1 MPCRAR
7 EISVDRLKPSAAD
20 SCRMRKR
27 DQTKMNTGQIK
38 SVTVYTE
45 AQEKRFGTECLR
57 EDTVGDVRV
66 VSVDLAISQSE
77 IVPERGISLSLNL
90 PFEIDGWMADF
101 LYSRWWCRPEFGVS
115 LSDIP
120 DQTQAL
126 LWHCK
131 GGTWGAILPLCEKT
145 YSTSLYVRDGNLCAE
160 LSSFCKGLQTCQTPV
175 LVWGQGTDP
184 YRLLQQCAAAASD
197 ILGIPLRQER
207 HYPELFN
214 YLGWCSWD
222 AMEIWVDEAGL
233 LEKCREFRERGVP
246 VRWAILD
253 DMWADIAWT
262 EKLPK
267 FTPHK
272 ISVPVMHASKM
283 NDFTAD
289 PERFPSG
296 LDGCIRKMKEMDFSV
311 GIWHPTTGYWS
322 GLTPEGAAHQKL
334 RPFVREMESGL
345 VLPDLTDREKSYG
358 FYNTLHRY
366 FRDCGADFVKV
377 DNQSFLRTM
386 YRDVAPIGE
395 LAENLHDGI
404 ERSVTENFGGA
415 VINCMGMANE
425 NLFHRSESAV
435 SRCSN
440 DFAPENRA
448 WFSKHLLQCAYNG
461 LIQGQFYVCDWD
473 MWWTDDGQAVKNS
486 VCRAVSGGPIYVSD
500 RQGRTN
506 PEILK
511 PLCYS
516 DGRILRCDAVAV
528 PGIRNLCSGP
538 ACSDDA
544 FFLLNRVKDVQMIAA
559 FNINEKD
566 KTVTGRIIP
575 REYGYADDCIL
586 YEHFSKQ
593 AIRLQPKAC
602 YSFSLLDNDAVRL
615 FMLIPVKGEKTPI
628 GLVDKYISPA
638 AILSQT
644 PKTVQLY
651 EPGLF
656 AWYED
661 GIHFINTESATVEWN
676 LLQR

>member
-1 MPCRAR
+1 MK
-7 EISVDRLKPSAAD
+7 ILKV
-20 SCRMRKR
+20 K
-27 DQTKMNTGQIK
+27 KVFG
-38 SVTVYTE
+38 YTE
-45 AQEKRFGTECLR
+45 AGAVAVSLDCLCCLETEKGTVYSLILPDNPTPFLAER
-57 EDTVGDVRV
+57 G
-66 VSVDLAISQSE
+66 VSVVLDM
-77 IVPERGISLSLNL
+77 PEN
-90 PFEIDGWMADF
+90 IDGWMADY
-101 LYSRWWCRPEFGVS
+101 LYCSWWCKPAFGKT

-126 LWHCK
+126 LWHCDD
-131 GGTWGAILPLCEKT
+131 GSWGTILPLCGA
-145 YSTSLYVRDGNLCAE
+145 SFSASLYMRNDDLCVE
-160 LSSFCKGLQTCQTPV
+160 LSSYCEGISSCETPAFV
-175 LVWGQGTDP
+175 CCCGDNP
-184 YRLLQQCAAAASD
+184 YTLLEKCAAVASGL
-197 ILGIPLRQER
+197 LGIPLRSMR
-207 HYPELFN
+207 PYPELFN

-233 LEKCREFRERGVP
+233 LEKCRELREKRVP
-246 VRWAILD
+246 VKWAILD

-283 NDFTAD
+283 NDYTAD

-296 LDGCIRKMKEMDFSV
+296 LDGCIRKMKAMDFSV

-322 GLTPEGAAHQKL
+322 GLTPEGVAHQKL
-334 RPFVREMESGL
+334 RPFVRNMESGL
-345 VLPDLTDREKSYG
+345 VLPDLTDREKTYG

-377 DNQSFLRTM
+377 DNQSFLRTL
-386 YRDVAPIGE
+386 YRDVAPIGV

-404 ERSVTENFGGA
+404 ERSVRENFGGA

-486 VCRAVSGGPIYVSD
+486 VCRAVSGGPIYISD
-500 RQGRTN
+500 RQDRTN
-506 PEILK
+506 PEFLK

-528 PGIRNLCSGP
+528 PGIRNLCSDP

-602 YSFSLLDNDAVRL
+602 YSFSLLDNDAFRL

-628 GLVDKYISPA
+628 GLVNKYISPA

-644 PKTVQLY
+644 PETVQLY

-661 GIHFINTESATVEWN
+661 GIHFIDTESATVEWKSIAPSELCGGDIKRIQFRN
-676 LLQR
+676 H

>member
-1 MPCRAR
+1 MKT
-7 EISVDRLKPSAAD
+7 LKV
-20 SCRMRKR
+20 K
-27 DQTKMNTGQIK
+27 KVFG
-38 SVTVYTE
+38 YTE
-45 AQEKRFGTECLR
+45 AGAVAVSSDCLCCLESDKGT
-57 EDTVGDVRV
+57 VY
-66 VSVDLAISQSE
+66 
-77 IVPERGISLSLNL
+77 SLNL
-90 PFEIDGWMADF
+90 PDSPSPFLAERGVSLVLEMPKNADGWMADY
-101 LYSRWWCRPEFGVS
+101 LYCRWWCKPAFGKNF
-115 LSDIP
+115 SDVP

-126 LWHCK
+126 LWHCEN
-131 GGTWGAILPLCEKT
+131 GIWGIILPLCGGSYT
-145 YSTSLYVRDGNLCAE
+145 ASLYVRDGDLCVD
-160 LSSFCKGLQTCQTPV
+160 LSSFCGGISSCKTPAFV
-175 LVWGQGTDP
+175 CGCGRNP
-184 YRLLQQCAAAASD
+184 YQLLKHCATLASEL
-197 ILGIPLRQER
+197 LGIPLRQSR
-207 HYPELFN
+207 KYPMLFN

-233 LEKCREFRERGVP
+233 LEKCRELREKQVP
-246 VRWAILD
+246 VKWAILD

-283 NDFTAD
+283 NDYTAD
-289 PERFPSG
+289 PKRFPSG

-311 GIWHPTTGYWS
+311 GVWHPTTGYWS

-334 RPFVREMESGL
+334 RPFVRNMESGL
-345 VLPDLTDREKSYG
+345 VLPDLTNREKTYG

-386 YRDVAPIGE
+386 YRDVAPIGV

-404 ERSVTENFGGA
+404 ERSVRENFGGA

-528 PGIRNLCSGP
+528 PGIRNLCSDPIISGE
-538 ACSDDA
+538 A
-544 FFLLNRVKDVQMIAA
+544 FLLLNTVNDAQVIAA
-559 FNINEKD
+559 FNINGENKKVSGQITPD
-566 KTVTGRIIP
+566 
-575 REYGYADDCIL
+575 EYGFEGDCIL
-586 YEHFSKQ
+586 YEFFSRQ
-593 AIRLQPKAC
+593 ATRLQPKDT
-602 YSFSLLDNDAVRL
+602 YHFTLPNNDAFCL
-615 FMLIPVKGEKTPI
+615 FMLLPVRGEKTPI
-628 GLVDKYISPA
+628 GLADKYISPA
-638 AILSQT
+638 SILSQT
-644 PKTVQLY
+644 PETVQLY

-661 GIHFINTESATVEWN
+661 GIHFINSESATVEWKFLHRN
-676 LLQR
+676 Q